1 MQHRADLKTE
11 TLYVNKIKRDRKKN
25 KKKTVF
31 KQVQYHFF
39 FLNHPAIHNQ
49 ITVKS
54 HRRKALKQSRECLEE
69 ADCMKQGL
77 QSLQNR
83 NRKSCKSVF
92 IILNFYKV

>member
-1 MQHRADLKTE
+1 MQHRADLKKQKHYM
-11 TLYVNKIKRDRKKN
+11 LIKEREK
-25 KKKTVF
+25 
-31 KQVQYHFF
+31 KQVQYHF
-39 FLNHPAIHNQ
+39 LKNIKINPAIHNQ
-49 ITVKS
+49 IMVKS